1 MEGKIPSIS
10 GLAKTS
16 ALTDG
21 VNEIPSVSN
30 LVKKADYDTKIAE
43 IEKKLTDHNYD
54 KYTTTSVFNNL
65 AAGVFDAR
73 LKQANLVTKTN
84 FDVKLNSQN
93 QKISS
98 NKSQHFL
105 IENELKQLETFDL
118 DYFMGKSHSINNDGT
133 ENYLVF

>member
-73 LKQANLVTKTN
+73 LKQTNLVTKTN
-84 FDVKLNSQN
+84 FDVKLNS
-93 QKISS
+93 
-98 NKSQHFL
+98 
-105 IENELKQLETFDL
+105 
-118 DYFMGKSHSINNDGT
+118 
-133 ENYLVF
+133 

>member
-73 LKQANLVTKTN
+73 LKQTNLVTKTN

-105 IENELKQLETFDL
+105 IENELK
-118 DYFMGKSHSINNDGT
+118 
-133 ENYLVF
+133 